1 MKKFLFLLS
10 VCLTLAFSSSA
21 TPRETENLSAD
32 IAQNANAVSDAPS
45 FDAKGPVKSI
55 NVNDGNYKYSFSQQG
70 RLTVI
75 QNLKVGT
82 EVKVKR
88 DAQGRII
95 QTDEGDYVATFA
107 YDANGL
113 LKRYTLKSD
122 YDDTVEEYVRD
133 QNGEIVKRIATIGGF
148 KSIYVCKVTARDK
161 YGNWTQREE
170 TEQEYGEKEV
180 TTRVITYWQ

>member
-10 VCLTLAFSSSA
+10 ACLTLAFPSSA
-21 TPRETENLSAD
+21 TPRETETLSAD

-45 FDAKGPVKSI
+45 FDAK
-55 NVNDGNYKYSFSQQG
+55 
-70 RLTVI
+70 
-75 QNLKVGT
+75 
-82 EVKVKR
+82 
-88 DAQGRII
+88 GRII